1 MALRRSRVRIPLGPH
16 KFRTLVPKTRVY
28 ITTRAGVLGYLPA
41 SWGHRVKTP
50 TAVFA
55 ERHTKPNSPVV
66 PDRDQGKVALVKPS
80 L

>member
-1 MALRRSRVRIPLGPH
+1 
-16 KFRTLVPKTRVY
+16 
-28 ITTRAGVLGYLPA
+28 
-41 SWGHRVKTP
+41 VKTP